1 MHPHGGKALPTKG
14 VSLGA
19 GYSTTNL
26 NNQPSPNKGIQ
37 GKNDKCILSDSI
49 DRKFKEI
56 KTRLAAAWG
65 QESGTW
71 GEVRGKGIAKRH
83 KGTLG

>member
-1 MHPHGGKALPTKG
+1 M
-14 VSLGA
+14 
-19 GYSTTNL
+19 
-26 NNQPSPNKGIQ
+26 
-37 GKNDKCILSDSI
+37 LSDSI

-71 GEVRGKGIAKRH
+71 GEVWGKGMAKRH
-83 KGTLG
+83 KETEINEHLLCLHCGDGFTDMIRSN